1 MIPFQDTF
9 YKSLYEIFSKF
20 LKQHNEVKKW
30 MIFTDYVIG
39 DRNKSNDV
47 ITSVLIPYVFPID
60 RIQYIIKSIQPKDIK
75 KTKKVKEEFIKFINT
90 APILFINVILNKKQK
105 LCFKNEKKFLILL
118 IEAAIKM
125 LERWCQTTPKNLA
138 HYELS

>member
-105 LCFKNEKKFLILL
+105 LCFKNEKNFLILL